1 MRMFRT
7 IRAGAYRWCKGLS
20 NKESRVVTWA
30 MLVFRTIRAGAYRWC
45 KGLSNKESRVVTWA
59 MLAVLG
65 LLTLWTIWD
74 VATSM

>member
-20 NKESRVVTWA
+20 SKESRVVA
-30 MLVFRTIRAGAYRWC
+30 
-45 KGLSNKESRVVTWA
+45 WA

-65 LLTLWTIWD
+65 VLTLWTLWD
-74 VATSM
+74 VITSM